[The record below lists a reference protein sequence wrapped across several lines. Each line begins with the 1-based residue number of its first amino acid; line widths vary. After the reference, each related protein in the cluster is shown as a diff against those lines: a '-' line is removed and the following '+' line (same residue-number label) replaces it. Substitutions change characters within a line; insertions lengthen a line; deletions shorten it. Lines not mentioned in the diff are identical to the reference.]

1 MNDKMALNSDLSQR
15 CVVNSHTLDWVA
27 SPAAGVSRRLLERDG
42 GEVARATSVVSYA
55 QGSAFDAHAHVS
67 APLKLR
73 DPAAAARLC
82 VVAVRADHHRAD

>member
-42 GEVARATSVVSYA
+42 GEVARATSVVRYA
-55 QGSAFDAHAHVS
+55 QGSAFDVHATFQRH
-67 APLKLR
+67 
-73 DPAAAARLC
+73 
-82 VVAVRADHHRAD
+82 

>member
-1 MNDKMALNSDLSQR
+1 MNDKMAVNSDLSQR
-15 CVVNSHTLDWVA
+15 CLVNSHTLDWVA

-42 GEVARATSVVSYA
+42 GEVARATSVVRYA
-55 QGSAFDAHAHVS
+55 QGSVFEAHAQVS
-67 APLKLR
+67 TPLKLR